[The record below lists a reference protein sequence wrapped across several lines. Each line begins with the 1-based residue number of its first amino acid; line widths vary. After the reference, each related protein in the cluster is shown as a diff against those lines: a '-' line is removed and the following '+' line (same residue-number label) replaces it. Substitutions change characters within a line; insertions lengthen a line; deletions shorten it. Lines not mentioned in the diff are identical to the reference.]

1 MLACRRHR
9 ALCREEGAVA
19 ASLEPSGNS
28 GCPSLRV
35 QGSEKKSG
43 VSEFH
48 PYLVGPLVIGR
59 SVQSVCG
66 ASGKVTQV
74 WQVVAREG
82 R

>member
-19 ASLEPSGNS
+19 ASLEPGGNS

-35 QGSEKKSG
+35 QGSEEDSG

-48 PYLVGPLVIGR
+48 SLTWSARWSSVGPVGLRCKWKGDTGVAGG
-59 SVQSVCG
+59 G
-66 ASGKVTQV
+66 A
-74 WQVVAREG
+74 
-82 R
+82 